1 MSDRDLSIGTVA
13 FLFTDIESSTKRWEH
28 HPEAMKAAVERH
40 DAILRHAIEANSG
53 SVFRT
58 EGDAFRAAFSTA
70 PQALQAALDAQ
81 HALYVE
87 PWREE
92 IAPLRVRMALHTGAV
107 EIRDGDYVGPSLNRM
122 ARLLS
127 AAHGGQTLLSLA
139 TEQLVRDNLPPG
151 VALRDLGEHR
161 LKDLIHSEHIY
172 QVIASDLPDDFP
184 PLITIDS
191 RPNNLPIQ
199 PSLFIGRE
207 KELRALCDLL
217 RRPDLRLL
225 TLSGAGGSGKTRL
238 ALQVAAELIREFHD
252 GVFFVALAPIS
263 DPHLVVSAIA
273 QTLDVK

>member
-13 FLFTDIESSTKRWEH
+13 FLFTDIESSTKRSEH

-53 SVFRT
+53 YVFRT

-127 AAHGGQTLLSLA
+127 AAHGGQALLSMA

-151 VALRDLGEHR
+151 VTLRDLGEHH
-161 LKDLIHSEHIY
+161 LKDLIRPERIF
-172 QVIASDLPDDFP
+172 QLVAPGAPWNLPSDFP
-184 PLITIDS
+184 PLKTLDN

-199 PSLFIGRE
+199 VTAFIGRE
-207 KELRALCDLL
+207 KEVAAVCGLL
-217 RRPDLRLL
+217 RLPETRPL
-225 TLSGAGGSGKTRL
+225 TLSGPAGTGKSRL
-238 ALQVAAELIREFHD
+238 AF
-252 GVFFVALAPIS
+252 
-263 DPHLVVSAIA
+263 
-273 QTLDVK
+273 